1 MAKMTKEK
9 EGAKTKYVYSFGDG
23 KAEGSADMKNEL
35 GGKGA
40 NIAEMTNIGIPVPPG
55 FTINTDA
62 CTYFMNKKKHPK
74 GLDGEVAEHL
84 QVLEKGM
91 RTTFGD
97 KNNPLLV
104 SVRSGARASMPGMMD
119 TVLNIGLNDETVEGL
134 AARTENPRFAYDSYR
149 RFIDMYGGVVMG
161 VDHEHFEEI
170 LTAQREKAGVAVD
183 NELGVED
190 LRELIAGYKALIERE
205 KGTSFPADP
214 MTQLWGAIDAVFE
227 SWNGN
232 RAVVYRRIHGIP
244 NDWGTA
250 VNVQAMVFGNMGDDC
265 ATGVAFT
272 RDPGTGEP
280 RFFGEYLI
288 NAQGEDVVA
297 GIRTPL
303 PIGRGDNEALA
314 DKSLEAMMPDVYD
327 ELVGYYKKIE
337 NHYRDMQDVEFTV
350 QNGKLWMLQT
360 RAGKRTGR
368 SAVRIAVDMVGEGLI
383 DKKEAIRRVAPDQ
396 LEQLLHPMIDPNIKA
411 QVIAKG
417 LPASPGAASGQI
429 AFSVEDAVRL
439 AAEGTKAVL
448 VRVETSPEDVEGM
461 KASSAILTQRGGMT
475 SHAAVVARG
484 MGKCA
489 VVGASDLKID
499 YAKNEMVVKGKTF
512 KAGDSITLDGSGGKV
527 YEGVL
532 PTVDPVLDDYFHKLM
547 GWADEFRTMGVRANA
562 DTPEDAKNAVEFGAE
577 GIGLTRTEHMFF
589 GEERI
594 PVVRKMIMASTLEE
608 RVEALKEIQPMQR
621 EDFLGVFRAMGSR
634 PVTIRLLDPPLHE
647 FLPHEPQD
655 VENTARYLGR
665 TVEEIQTTVTALS
678 EFNPML
684 GHRGCRL
691 GISYPEIYD
700 VQAEAIIEAAVA
712 AKKEG
717 IDVHP
722 EIMVP
727 LVGIRDELAVI
738 RERIVR
744 IAADVMKREGLE
756 ISYLIGTMI
765 EVPRAAIVADE
776 IAKVAD
782 FFSFGTNDLTQMTY
796 GFSRDD
802 SGKFL
807 AEYVKKG
814 ILSADPFESLD
825 QSGVGALVEMA
836 AKKGRAANKK
846 LKVGICGEHGGDPSS
861 IAFFGSVGLDYVSCS
876 PFRVPIARLAAA
888 QAAL

>member
-1 MAKMTKEK
+1 
-9 EGAKTKYVYSFGDG
+9 
-23 KAEGSADMKNEL
+23 
-35 GGKGA
+35 
-40 NIAEMTNIGIPVPPG
+40 
-55 FTINTDA
+55 
-62 CTYFMNKKKHPK
+62 
-74 GLDGEVAEHL
+74 
-84 QVLEKGM
+84 
-91 RTTFGD
+91 
-97 KNNPLLV
+97 
-104 SVRSGARASMPGMMD
+104 
-119 TVLNIGLNDETVEGL
+119 VLNIGLNDETVEGL
-134 AARTENPRFAYDSYR
+134 AARTDNQRFAYDSYR
-149 RFIDMYGGVVMG
+149 RFIDMYGDVVMG
-161 VDHEHFEEI
+161 VDHEHFEKI
-170 LTAQREKAGVAVD
+170 LSAQRGKAGVAQD

-190 LRELIAGYKALIERE
+190 LKTLIADYKALIERE
-205 KGTSFPADP
+205 KGTGFPTDP

-232 RAVVYRRIHGIP
+232 RAVKYRKIHRIP
-244 NDWGTA
+244 NNWGTA

-272 RDPGTGEP
+272 RDPGTGDP

-303 PIGRGDNEALA
+303 PIGKADNTDLA
-314 DKSLEAMMPDVYD
+314 DQSLEAMMPDVYS

-337 NHYRDMQDVEFTV
+337 NHYRDMQDVEFTI

-360 RAGKRTGR
+360 RAGMRTGR
-368 SAVRIAVDMVGEGLI
+368 SAVRIAVDMVEEGLI
-383 DKKEAIRRVAPDQ
+383 DKREAIGRVDPDQ
-396 LEQLLHPMIDPNIKA
+396 LEQLLHPMIDPAVKA
-411 QVIAKG
+411 HAIAKG

-429 AFSVEDAVRL
+429 AFSVKGAVQA
-439 AAEGTKAVL
+439 AAEGRKAVL

-461 KASSAILTQRGGMT
+461 KAASAILTQRGGMT

-499 YAKNEMVVKGKTF
+499 YGKNEMVVQGKTF

-532 PTVDPVLDDYFHKLM
+532 ATVDPILDDYFHKLM
-547 GWADEFRTMGVRANA
+547 GWADEIRILGVRANA
-562 DTPEDAKNAVEFGAE
+562 DTPEDAANAVEFGAE
-577 GIGLTRTEHMFF
+577 GIGLARTEHMFF
-589 GEERI
+589 MEERI
-594 PVVRKMIMASTLEE
+594 PVVRKMIMAATQEE

-655 VENTARYLGR
+655 IEHTARDLGR
-665 TVEEIQTTVTALS
+665 TVDEIQTTVTALS

-727 LVGIRDELAVI
+727 LVGIKEELAVL

-744 IAADVMKREGLE
+744 IAEDVMKREGLE
-756 ISYLIGTMI
+756 ISYLVGTMI

-807 AEYVKKG
+807 AEYVSKG
-814 ILSADPFESLD
+814 ILAGDPFESLD
-825 QSGVGALVEMA
+825 QPGVGALVDMA
-836 AKKGRAANKK
+836 AKKGRQTNKK

-861 IAFFGSVGLDYVSCS
+861 IGFFASVGLDYVSCS

-888 QAAL
+888 RAAL